1 MNAAVLDGRMFQQNF
16 EMDKIRGFQ
25 KKSFGGGDF
34 QTKTARNCFL
44 QLLQIP

>member
-1 MNAAVLDGRMFQQNF
+1 MLQSWTEECSN
-16 EMDKIRGFQ
+16 KISKWTNSAGS
-25 KKSFGGGDF
+25 KKSFGGGEF

>member
-16 EMDKIRGFQ
+16 RNGQ
-25 KKSFGGGDF
+25 NPPVPKKSFGGGEF